1 MKTIS
6 RMSGIVGNIIA
17 SHDARMKSKKDL
29 LEGTA
34 EMLGRFRQGRADAD
48 IKGYLKEGD
57 SARLAGFDEMMSGIN
72 KSIED
77 ICSEVSS
84 LSNKTQAMMKEYQSE
99 HKWMAVEWAAM
110 KEVLS
115 KKGQISQSLS

>member
-1 MKTIS
+1 
-6 RMSGIVGNIIA
+6 
-17 SHDARMKSKKDL
+17 MKSKKDL

-57 SARLAGFDEMMSGIN
+57 KARLAGFEEMMSGIN
-72 KSIED
+72 KSIGD
-77 ICSEVSS
+77 ICTEVSS
-84 LSNKTQAMMKEYQSE
+84 LSNKTQSMMKEYQSE

-115 KKGQISQSLS
+115 KKGQGSQSLS